1 MKNNSSLKKFVFFLM
16 VFAIG
21 GGVLGWGI
29 WQIHETQSEY
39 NAAVST
45 VSDLGFL
52 SRKIISQ
59 GSELP
64 HTRNEIKYN
73 EQLRKVKALVRQMEI
88 KHLSLFKGNPGFSTE
103 NRFARQIKTAY
114 FALPEKTIARVR
126 GFLDHADAL
135 LETPYA
141 DFTARNQDLM
151 YMKAAVQ
158 GELTQSIN
166 HTIHS
171 LRKTGDETIYEQT
184 TILLVA
190 LVAIM
195 IFAFL
200 RYLGML
206 QKQSQPIIFSKV
218 KIPYKSAA
226 SILKDFSARN
236 RPEVI
241 TEAAA
246 VPRNGNGKIL
256 NGTRPAP
263 RKAPVISPMRIKMD
277 VTV

>member
-1 MKNNSSLKKFVFFLM
+1 MNDNSSLKKFIFFLI
-16 VFAIG
+16 VLAIG

-39 NAAVST
+39 GAAVST

-114 FALPEKTIARVR
+114 FALPEKTVARVR

-141 DFTARNQDLM
+141 EFSARNQDLM
-151 YMKAAVQ
+151 YLKAAVQ

-184 TILLVA
+184 TILIVA

-195 IFAFL
+195 VFAFL
-200 RYLGML
+200 RYLSML
-206 QKQSQPIIFSKV
+206 QKQRQPVIFNKV

-226 SILKDFSARN
+226 SILKDFSARSH
-236 RPEVI
+236 PEVSV
-241 TEAAA
+241 EAP
-246 VPRNGNGKIL
+246 VVSRNGNGKIL
-256 NGTRPAP
+256 NGTRPASQ
-263 RKAPVISPMRIKMD
+263 KAPVISPMRIKVD
-277 VTV
+277 ATA